1 MVKPVKKPTVAVD
14 LDGVLAQYDGKW
26 RGVEQIGDPIPG
38 AVEFTQELSKFAD
51 VLIWTT
57 RTNQEVNFEFGLAD
71 LRELVA
77 KWLDLHGFSYR
88 AVYVGE
94 GKPIA
99 CAYVDDRAVT
109 CRPQQYWS
117 HSAFSEAMIHIK
129 ELLPTQPA
137 GMAIEQAPPSQNR
150 SS

>member
-1 MVKPVKKPTVAVD
+1 MTKPVRKPTVAVD

-38 AVEFTQELSKFAD
+38 AVEFTKELSKVAD
-51 VLIWTT
+51 ILVWTT
-57 RTNQEVNFEFGLAD
+57 RTNQEVNFEFGLPE

-88 AVYVGE
+88 AVYVGD

-99 CAYVDDRAVT
+99 CAYIDDRAIN
-109 CRPQQYWS
+109 CQPQKYWS
-117 HSAFSEAMIHIK
+117 HIAYSEA
-129 ELLPTQPA
+129 LLQVQDFLPDQATA
-137 GMAIEQAPPSQNR
+137 GAIEQAPPSQNR